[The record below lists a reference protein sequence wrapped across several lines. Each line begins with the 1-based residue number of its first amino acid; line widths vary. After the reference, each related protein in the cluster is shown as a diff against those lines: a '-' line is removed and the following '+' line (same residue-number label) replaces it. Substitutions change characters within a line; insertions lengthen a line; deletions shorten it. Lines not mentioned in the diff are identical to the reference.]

1 MYICEEG
8 HVFDEP
14 VIIHDHH
21 GDYEAIP
28 ETYEA
33 CPKCCGG
40 FEEADICPQCNKVV
54 PASDIQHGLC
64 PDCYSTALKHSRIIL
79 RETLPVPFCEAIEE
93 ILNEAC

>member
-14 VIIHDHH
+14 VTIHDHH

-28 ETYEA
+28 ETLEV
-33 CPKCCGG
+33 CPKCQCG

-54 PASDIQHGLC
+54 PSSDMQHGLC
-64 PDCYSTALKHSRIIL
+64 PECYSAALKRSREL
-79 RETLPVPFCEAIEE
+79 LQDGLHPAAWEAIEE
-93 ILNEAC
+93 IFDEAV